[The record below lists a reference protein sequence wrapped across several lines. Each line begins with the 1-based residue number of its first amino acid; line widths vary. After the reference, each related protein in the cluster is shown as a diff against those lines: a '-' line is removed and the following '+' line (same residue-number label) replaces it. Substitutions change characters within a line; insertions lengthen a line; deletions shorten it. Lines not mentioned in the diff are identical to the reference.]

1 MQTNPLSSGHDDESV
16 DTHVVDEITDR
27 ARDAADALR
36 RLAHLRIGRPSMT
49 PADLDIV
56 LAHLAETIVAVPQ
69 VANQLSS
76 ILDRSR
82 DTHLLAKD
90 GMTTTTDPG
99 LAVDTARLHLD
110 AVRVS
115 AFATHRHR
123 NRARN
128 EVAHLN
134 ATTLVDATDALQVSE
149 AMPAQWLAQ
158 IADERGNGTAQAARK
173 VLGNTLA
180 HAERQGALAAS
191 VMSRV
196 QTPSAS
202 TGTPGDRKCVDP
214 DCDLDCGKRHL
225 DTKRAFTEAE
235 ARHLFSVVE
244 ACDDADISDLLQFL
258 FGTGV
263 RIREALEGVSW
274 NDVDL
279 PAGTVRVRGTKT
291 RSADRTLSLST
302 ELAGR
307 LERRALDWG
316 RTGLVFGTTRFGSK
330 RGQPR
335 EVGNVLKAV
344 RGVLTEAGLSWAG
357 SHTFRRTVATWMD
370 ASGAPLAEIANQL
383 GHADVNTTAGYLG
396 RRQAPTRAATVMAL
410 GPERPSLSLV

>member
-1 MQTNPLSSGHDDESV
+1 MASGRPQQTPWVLGALTSRPHPSQVGKWQA
-16 DTHVVDEITDR
+16 R
-27 ARDAADALR
+27 GRYRDADGRRFDITASGDTEAKSKRAL
-36 RLAHLRIGRPSMT
+36 
-49 PADLDIV
+49 
-56 LAHLAETIVAVPQ
+56 Q
-69 VANQLSS
+69 
-76 ILDRSR
+76 
-82 DTHLLAKD
+82 AKVED
-90 GMTTTTDPG
+90 HRT
-99 LAVDTARLHLD
+99 
-110 AVRVS
+110 
-115 AFATHRHR
+115 THRGG
-123 NRARN
+123 
-128 EVAHLN
+128 
-134 ATTLVDATDALQVSE
+134 DATLNQDTTVARAAALWLESAKRKRVRGKPLAPRTLEQYEGNVRRYIEGSGIGTRKLAAANNVSVIE
-149 AMPAQWLAQ
+149 QWLAR
-158 IADERGNGTAQAARK
+158 IADERGNGAAQAARK

-202 TGTPGDRKCVDP
+202 AGTPGDRKCADP

-235 ARHLFSVVE
+235 ARHLFNVVE
-244 ACDDADISDLLQFL
+244 SADDADISDLLHFL

-279 PAGTVRVRGTKT
+279 TAGTVRVRGTKT
-291 RSADRTLSLST
+291 RAADRTLSLSA
-302 ELAGR
+302 ELAAC

-316 RTGLVFGTTRFGSK
+316 RSGLVFGTTRFGSK
-330 RGQPR
+330 RGRPR

-344 RGVLTEAGLSWAG
+344 RAVLSEAGLSWAG

-396 RRQAPTRAATVMAL
+396 RRTAPTRAATVMTL
-410 GPERPSLSLV
+410 GPERASLSVV

>member
-1 MQTNPLSSGHDDESV
+1 MASGRPQQTPWVLGAVTSRPHPSFTGKWQA
-16 DTHVVDEITDR
+16 R
-27 ARDAADALR
+27 GRYRDADGRRFDITASGDSEAKSKRAL
-36 RLAHLRIGRPSMT
+36 
-49 PADLDIV
+49 
-56 LAHLAETIVAVPQ
+56 Q
-69 VANQLSS
+69 
-76 ILDRSR
+76 
-82 DTHLLAKD
+82 AKVENHR
-90 GMTTTTDPG
+90 T
-99 LAVDTARLHLD
+99 
-110 AVRVS
+110 
-115 AFATHRHR
+115 THRGG
-123 NRARN
+123 
-128 EVAHLN
+128 
-134 ATTLVDATDALQVSE
+134 DATLNQDTTVARAAALWLESAKRKRVRGKPLAPRTLEQYEGNVRRYIEGSGIGTRKLATANNVSVIE
-149 AMPAQWLAQ
+149 QWLAR
-158 IADERGNGTAQAARK
+158 IADDHGNGAAQAARK

-180 HAERQGALAAS
+180 HAERQDALAAS

-202 TGTPGDRKCVDP
+202 AGTPGDRKCADP

-244 ACDDADISDLLQFL
+244 TSDADISDLLQFL

-274 NDVDL
+274 DDVDL
-279 PAGTVRVRGTKT
+279 TAGTVRVRGTKT
-291 RSADRTLSLST
+291 RAADRTLSLSA
-302 ELAGR
+302 ELAAC

-316 RTGLVFGTTRFGSK
+316 TSGLVFGTTRFGSK
-330 RGQPR
+330 RGHSR

-344 RGVLTEAGLSWAG
+344 RGVLSEAGLSWAG

-396 RRQAPTRAATVMAL
+396 RRQAPTRAATVMTL
-410 GPERPSLSLV
+410 ESEPPSLSVV